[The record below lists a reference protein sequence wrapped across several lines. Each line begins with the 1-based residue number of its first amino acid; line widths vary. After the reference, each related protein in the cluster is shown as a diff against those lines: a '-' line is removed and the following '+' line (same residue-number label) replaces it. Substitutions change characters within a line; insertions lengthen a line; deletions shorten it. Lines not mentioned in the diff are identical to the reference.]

1 MADTI
6 SGIWESLVS
15 NKRKRILFIADGDA
29 PSLYYTGMLLQRLDY
44 NIYTTRMAEE
54 ALEIMIFS
62 IPLLVLTDVSL
73 GRMDGIAFLKR
84 IKEDPRIGS
93 VPVIVSSAS
102 ADPSIRHSCM
112 ENGCSAF
119 LKKPFDPAEL
129 YAAVQRATEEK
140 PRRYIRLHTC
150 LPVLL
155 RDDDGQDQS
164 RMDCITALSEEGIY
178 ISIFKPLPVGVQI
191 PMTLFLGKAKVRAR
205 GTVLYSFAAGSGP
218 LHTSGMG
225 VKFTHIRDEDRVLI
239 RAFIRKELTQDIAM
253 DVQKR

>member
-84 IKEDPRIGS
+84 IKEDPRIG
-93 VPVIVSSAS
+93 
-102 ADPSIRHSCM
+102 
-112 ENGCSAF
+112 
-119 LKKPFDPAEL
+119 
-129 YAAVQRATEEK
+129 
-140 PRRYIRLHTC
+140 
-150 LPVLL
+150 
-155 RDDDGQDQS
+155 
-164 RMDCITALSEEGIY
+164 LS
-178 ISIFKPLPVGVQI
+178 F
-191 PMTLFLGKAKVRAR
+191 
-205 GTVLYSFAAGSGP
+205 P
-218 LHTSGMG
+218 LHLRTRRSGIPAWRT
-225 VKFTHIRDEDRVLI
+225 VAALF
-239 RAFIRKELTQDIAM
+239 
-253 DVQKR
+253 